1 MPISLTDP
9 VLGLGLAAFALLL
22 LALPLAFWG
31 LSSSLAQSDGRSQP
45 AGLPQQPGLA
55 QQPGLPL
62 QAGNSGLVRVLVAS
76 ANLALTAQLVLRWW
90 QSGHFPISNLYESLC
105 FLAWAC
111 TLTQLLV
118 ERSWPSA
125 LVPASATPMGLGCV
139 AFASFA
145 LPDQLQAASP
155 LVPALRSSWLVMHVS
170 VIMVSYAAL
179 LVGSLLSLAVLF
191 TGRGQAL
198 EVRSSSIGSGG
209 YRQGVMAASTAGGPA
224 PAPALSLQSAVMGV
238 SEQLDS
244 LSYRTITVGF
254 LLLSV
259 GIVSGAV
266 WANEAWGSWWSWDPK
281 ETWALICWLVYAAY
295 LHTRLSRGWQGRRPA
310 LVAVAGLVVIC
321 VCYIGVNLLGIGLHS
336 YGWFFDA

>member
-1 MPISLTDP
+1 MLA
-9 VLGLGLAAFALLL
+9 LGLAAFGLLL
-22 LALPLAFWG
+22 LALPLAFW
-31 LSSSLAQSDGRSQP
+31 SI
-45 AGLPQQPGLA
+45 
-55 QQPGLPL
+55 
-62 QAGNSGLVRVLVAS
+62 SGGGQGSRAVRLIVAA
-76 ANLALTAQLVLRWW
+76 ANLSLTAQLVLRWW

-118 ERSWPSA
+118 ERSYPSP
-125 LVPASATPMGLGCV
+125 LVAAAATPMGLGCV

-145 LPDQLQAASP
+145 LPGTLQQAAP

-179 LVGSLLSLAVLF
+179 LVGSLLSVAVLL
-191 TGRGQAL
+191 TDRGQNL
-198 EVRSSSIGSGG
+198 ELRSSSIGSGG
-209 YRQGVMAASTAGGPA
+209 YRQAQLAMEGGGGAGLQLSSVN
-224 PAPALSLQSAVMGV
+224 LSL

-254 LLLSV
+254 LLLSI

-310 LVAVAGLVVIC
+310 LVAVAGFVVIC

-336 YGWFFDA
+336 YGWFFSA

>member
-1 MPISLTDP
+1 MLASLPAGLDDP
-9 VLGLGLAAFALLL
+9 VLLLGLGAFSLLL
-22 LALPLAFWG
+22 LALPLAFWSISVNT
-31 LSSSLAQSDGRSQP
+31 SSSV
-45 AGLPQQPGLA
+45 
-55 QQPGLPL
+55 
-62 QAGNSGLVRVLVAS
+62 VRLLVAL
-76 ANLALTAQLVLRWW
+76 ANLGLTAQLVLRWW

-118 ERSWPSA
+118 ERSWPSP
-125 LVPASATPMGLGCV
+125 LVAAAATPMGLGCV

-145 LPDQLQAASP
+145 LPDTLQEASP

-179 LVGSLLSLAVLF
+179 MVGSLLSVMVLF
-191 TGRGQAL
+191 VDRQQSL
-198 EVRSSSIGSGG
+198 ELRSSSIGTGG
-209 YRQGVMAASTAGGPA
+209 YRRAAEQQLSNENGVNLRSIS
-224 PAPALSLQSAVMGV
+224 LSR

-254 LLLSV
+254 LLLTV
-259 GIVSGAV
+259 GLISGAV

-295 LHTRLSRGWQGRRPA
+295 LHIRLSRGWQGRRPA
-310 LVAVAGLVVIC
+310 LVAIAGLVVIV

-336 YGWFFDA
+336 YGWFFDG

>member
-1 MPISLTDP
+1 MLSLPFDLVT
-9 VLGLGLAAFALLL
+9 GLGFGAFVLLL
-22 LALPLAFWG
+22 LALPIAFWSASAAKRMG
-31 LSSSLAQSDGRSQP
+31 VVQL
-45 AGLPQQPGLA
+45 
-55 QQPGLPL
+55 
-62 QAGNSGLVRVLVAS
+62 LVAL
-76 ANLALTAQLVLRWW
+76 ANLLLTAQLVLRWW
-90 QSGHFPISNLYESLC
+90 ESGHFPISNLYESLC

-118 ERSWPSA
+118 ERTWPSPI
-125 LVPASATPMGLGCV
+125 VPAAATPMGLGCI

-145 LPDQLQAASP
+145 LPDQLQTSAP

-191 TGRGQAL
+191 TDRGEAL
-198 EVRSSSIGSGG
+198 ELRSSSIGSGG
-209 YRQGVMAASTAGGPA
+209 YRKAVAAGDSGVLQLQPVQLSTN
-224 PAPALSLQSAVMGV
+224 
-238 SEQLDS
+238 EQLDS

-254 LLLSV
+254 LMLTV

-266 WANEAWGSWWSWDPK
+266 WANEAWGSYWSWDPK

-310 LVAVAGLVVIC
+310 LVAVVGLVVIA

-336 YGWFFDA
+336 YGWFFS

>member
-1 MPISLTDP
+1 MGFSGLEAIVSEP
-9 VLGLGLAAFALLL
+9 VLLLGLMAFALLL
-22 LALPLAFWG
+22 VALPWRFWALSNG
-31 LSSSLAQSDGRSQP
+31 RSSSGVRSLI
-45 AGLPQQPGLA
+45 AL
-55 QQPGLPL
+55 
-62 QAGNSGLVRVLVAS
+62 S
-76 ANLALTAQLVLRWW
+76 NLLLTAQLVLRWW

-118 ERSWPSA
+118 ERNWSSP
-125 LVPASATPMGLGCV
+125 LVAAAATPMGLGCI

-145 LPDQLQAASP
+145 LPDQLQQASP

-179 LVGSLLSLAVLF
+179 MVGSLLSVAVLL
-191 TGRGQAL
+191 TDRDEEL
-198 EVRSSSIGSGG
+198 ELRSSSIGAGAYRRPKVLSTEGG
-209 YRQGVMAASTAGGPA
+209 VAVQNPPEVQ
-224 PAPALSLQSAVMGV
+224 LSSIHF
-238 SEQLDS
+238 SRTEQLDS

-254 LLLSV
+254 LLLTV
-259 GIVSGAV
+259 GIISGAV

-310 LVAVAGLVVIC
+310 LVAASGLVVIA

-336 YGWFFDA
+336 YGWFFDT

>member
-1 MPISLTDP
+1 MLLSLPFDLVT
-9 VLGLGLAAFALLL
+9 GLGFGAFVLLL
-22 LALPLAFWG
+22 LAMPIAFWSA
-31 LSSSLAQSDGRSQP
+31 SSAQRTGVVQ
-45 AGLPQQPGLA
+45 L
-55 QQPGLPL
+55 
-62 QAGNSGLVRVLVAS
+62 LVAV
-76 ANLALTAQLVLRWW
+76 ANLLLTAQLVLRWW
-90 QSGHFPISNLYESLC
+90 ESGHFPISNLYESLC

-118 ERSWPSA
+118 ERTWPSPIVA
-125 LVPASATPMGLGCV
+125 AAATPMGLGCI

-145 LPDQLQAASP
+145 LPDQLQTSAP

-191 TGRGQAL
+191 TDRGEAL
-198 EVRSSSIGSGG
+198 ELRSSSIGSGG
-209 YRQGVMAASTAGGPA
+209 YRRAVATTEGG
-224 PAPALSLQSAVMGV
+224 LIQLQSVQF
-238 SEQLDS
+238 STNEQLDS

-254 LLLSV
+254 LMLTV

-266 WANEAWGSWWSWDPK
+266 WANEAWGSYWSWDPK

-310 LVAVAGLVVIC
+310 LVAVAGLVVVA

-336 YGWFFDA
+336 YGWFLS

>member
-1 MPISLTDP
+1 M
-9 VLGLGLAAFALLL
+9 
-22 LALPLAFWG
+22 
-31 LSSSLAQSDGRSQP
+31 
-45 AGLPQQPGLA
+45 
-55 QQPGLPL
+55 
-62 QAGNSGLVRVLVAS
+62 AS

-179 LVGSLLSLAVLF
+179 LVGSLLSMAVLF
-191 TGRGQAL
+191 TDRGQAL
-198 EVRSSSIGSGG
+198 EVRSNSIGSGG
-209 YRQGVMAASTAGGPA
+209 YRQGVMAASSAGGGPG
-224 PAPALSLQSAVMGV
+224 PALSLQSAAMGV

-336 YGWFFDA
+336 YGWFFDS

>member
-1 MPISLTDP
+1 L
-9 VLGLGLAAFALLL
+9 LAFVLLL
-22 LALPLAFWG
+22 LTLPLAFWKV
-31 LSSSLAQSDGRSQP
+31 SSEKT
-45 AGLPQQPGLA
+45 
-55 QQPGLPL
+55 
-62 QAGNSGLVRVLVAS
+62 SGMVTLFIAA

-118 ERSWPSA
+118 ERSWPTPIVA
-125 LVPASATPMGLGCV
+125 ASATPMGLGCI

-145 LPDQLQAASP
+145 LPDQLQVASP

-179 LVGSLLSLAVLF
+179 LVGSLLSVAVLVSD
-191 TGRGQAL
+191 RGHAL
-198 EVRSSSIGSGG
+198 ELRSSSIGSGG
-209 YRQGVMAASTAGGPA
+209 YRRAALVTTGGSVSNTEFQ
-224 PAPALSLQSAVMGV
+224 LSSVQFSRNEL
-238 SEQLDS
+238 LDS

-254 LLLSV
+254 LLLTV
-259 GIVSGAV
+259 GIISGAV
-266 WANEAWGSWWSWDPK
+266 WANEAWGSYWSWDPK

-310 LVAVAGLVVIC
+310 LVASVGLIVIV

-336 YGWFFDA
+336 YGWFFG